1 MNWTIIWHIFDRLKK
16 AKEDLEQFL
25 LENER
30 MLSTTKYYK
39 CEELFGNLEVW
50 RAVGDSDRR
59 DIYEDVIFNLAK
71 REKEDAKQ
79 LKKRNTKKLAQALDT
94 MTEVTYKTTWQE
106 AQALLLQHP
115 AFADDA
121 NLLQMDKEDALMV
134 FENHIRQLEKDEEE
148 EKECEKKRRKRQ
160 ERKNRDG
167 FIVSVTDCFQIPLL
181 LLCHIIFQYL
191 CYLYITLSTA
201 RRSSLF
207 VSQWAWKKVNEFKKY
222 LIVF

>member
-1 MNWTIIWHIFDRLKK
+1 MLLLLLLFNRLKK

-25 LENER
+25 LESDR
-30 MLSTTKYYK
+30 MTSTTKYYK
-39 CEELFGNLEVW
+39 CEEMFGNLEVW

-71 REKEDAKQ
+71 REKEEAKQ
-79 LKKRNTKKLAQALDT
+79 LKKRNTKRLAQVLDT

-115 AFADDA
+115 AFAEDA
-121 NLLQMDKEDALMV
+121 DLLEMEKEDALIV

-167 FIVSVTDCFQIPLL
+167 FIVSIANCI
-181 LLCHIIFQYL
+181 
-191 CYLYITLSTA
+191 
-201 RRSSLF
+201 R
-207 VSQWAWKKVNEFKKY
+207 
-222 LIVF
+222 

>member
-1 MNWTIIWHIFDRLKK
+1 MI
-16 AKEDLEQFL
+16 
-25 LENER
+25 
-30 MLSTTKYYK
+30 STTKYYK
-39 CEELFGNLEVW
+39 CEEMFGNLEVW

-71 REKEDAKQ
+71 REKEEAKQ
-79 LKKRNTKKLAQALDT
+79 LKKRNTKRLAQVLDT
-94 MTEVTYKTTWQE
+94 MTEVTYRTTWQE

-121 NLLQMDKEDALMV
+121 DLLEMDKEDALIV

-167 FIVSVTDCFQIPLL
+167 FIVSVIDFSIPLL
-181 LLCHIIFQYL
+181 IVIF
-191 CYLYITLSTA
+191 LSS
-201 RRSSLF
+201 RSFMKKFHDLHLMQSLWSELSPQIS
-207 VSQWAWKKVNEFKKY
+207 VGAYSHYSV
-222 LIVF
+222 

>member
-1 MNWTIIWHIFDRLKK
+1 LNRIITQHIFDRLKK

-25 LENER
+25 LENDR
-30 MLSTTKYYK
+30 MISTTKYYK
-39 CEELFGNLEVW
+39 CEEMFGNLEVW

-71 REKEDAKQ
+71 REKEEAKQ
-79 LKKRNTKKLAQALDT
+79 LKKRNTKRLAQVLDT
-94 MTEVTYKTTWQE
+94 MTEVTYRTTWQE

-115 AFADDA
+115 AFAEDA
-121 NLLQMDKEDALMV
+121 DLLEMDKEDALIV

-167 FIVSVTDCFQIPLL
+167 FIVSVVDFSIPLL
-181 LLCHIIFQYL
+181 IVIS
-191 CYLYITLSTA
+191 LS
-201 RRSSLF
+201 L
-207 VSQWAWKKVNEFKKY
+207 
-222 LIVF
+222 

>member
-1 MNWTIIWHIFDRLKK
+1 MCLFLRLFNYISNLASTIRQHIFLNRLKK

-25 LENER
+25 LINDR

-39 CEELFGNLEVW
+39 CEEMFGNLEVW

-71 REKEDAKQ
+71 REKEEAKQ
-79 LKKRNTKKLAQALDT
+79 LKKRNTKRLAQVLDT
-94 MTEVTYKTTWQE
+94 MTEVTYRTTWQE

-115 AFADDA
+115 AFAEDA
-121 NLLQMDKEDALMV
+121 DLLEMDKEDALIV

-167 FIVSVTDCFQIPLL
+167 FIVSSRLFFNFILL
-181 LLCHIIFQYL
+181 LYFRVLMREFFVLC
-191 CYLYITLSTA
+191 
-201 RRSSLF
+201 R
-207 VSQWAWKKVNEFKKY
+207 VK
-222 LIVF
+222 

>member
-1 MNWTIIWHIFDRLKK
+1 M
-16 AKEDLEQFL
+16 
-25 LENER
+25 
-30 MLSTTKYYK
+30 MSTTKYYK
-39 CEELFGNLEVW
+39 CEEMFGNLEVW

-71 REKEDAKQ
+71 REKEEAKQ
-79 LKKRNTKKLAQALDT
+79 LKKRNTKRLAQVLDT

-115 AFADDA
+115 AFAEDA
-121 NLLQMDKEDALMV
+121 DLLEMDKEDALIV

-167 FIVSVTDCFQIPLL
+167 FIVSIARI
-181 LLCHIIFQYL
+181 LCVIGG
-191 CYLYITLSTA
+191 
-201 RRSSLF
+201 
-207 VSQWAWKKVNEFKKY
+207 
-222 LIVF
+222 